1 MWKSVLFYYEDVYN
15 NYMIIFNQIIAQTF
29 DAPFLLFIIKLLLAM
44 LLGIILGLERIH
56 AHKTAGMRTYALV
69 TMAATFFVVIAS
81 GFTTNEDS
89 IIRMASQI
97 IVGVGFLGAGLII
110 FKDGHIENL
119 TTAAG
124 MWMCAGIGM
133 ALGFGMFREALFVT
147 IITFFVLG
155 ILSYVEREIRLHVF
169 PDKAFAQSLGETP
182 QPPRIRKPRSKKVA
196 VTEK

>member
-1 MWKSVLFYYEDVYN
+1 
-15 NYMIIFNQIIAQTF
+15 MIIFNQITAQLF
-29 DAPFLLFIIKLLLAM
+29 DAPFLFFIAKMLLAM
-44 LLGIILGLERIH
+44 ILGILIGLERIH

-69 TMAATFFVVIAS
+69 TMAATFFVVIAT
-81 GFTTNEDS
+81 GFTTNDDS

-133 ALGFGMFREALFVT
+133 AIGFGMFKEALFVSVL
-147 IITFFVLG
+147 TFFVLG
-155 ILSYVEREIRLHVF
+155 VLSFIERSIRLHMF
-169 PDKAFAQSLGETP
+169 PDPEFIATNISDHKATKP
-182 QPPRIRKPRSKKVA
+182 RKPRTVKKSIA
-196 VTEK
+196 VH